1 MAQGRSVLRFLL
13 LALLIGCVL
22 VGVGLYVAT
31 TQTGI
36 KTVLGWMWDRPV
48 DLKLVGRGPSEPLEI
63 ANLTVA
69 NRPGFGDG
77 PFFEADSMRLDFR
90 PWVLVRKGFDK
101 LELIRPRLSL
111 VINEKGEANFG
122 GVGGSGGWGW
132 FFPVERIRFTEGQ
145 VRFEDRVQK
154 KNWLAEG
161 VGWRTTFLPAARGVT
176 SAGWFQIGRMD
187 WSSEQ
192 DDARLDSLNFEYK
205 LTVLPSSSKA
215 FPGWLSR
222 LRGSAR
228 YDAQSAGIYQNVWG
242 TARFG
247 ESGIIVESFHC
258 AVYDGYLDLHGN
270 VDYQND
276 RLLVKGTAEMDGM
289 AADRLLTEGL
299 KLNLPLSGLMTMTV
313 TMTGEV
319 DAALKPVGE
328 TWKAQGRA
336 QVKRGKLVNW
346 SWLQRVAGHVK
357 ELGNLDLENVD
368 VEDLDAP
375 FEVTHD
381 TIVFHD
387 LTVRVEGIDCTLAG
401 SLGRGPAGRLDL
413 VLDLDM
419 PLAQLNLGGFGQIL
433 SAFLRGDSGRIP
445 VRLHIRG
452 TKKQPLVEMS
462 MLPGVGR

>member
-1 MAQGRSVLRFLL
+1 M
-13 LALLIGCVL
+13 
-22 VGVGLYVAT
+22 
-31 TQTGI
+31 
-36 KTVLGWMWDRPV
+36 P
-48 DLKLVGRGPSEPLEI
+48 
-63 ANLTVA
+63 
-69 NRPGFGDG
+69 
-77 PFFEADSMRLDFR
+77 AD
-90 PWVLVRKGFDK
+90 
-101 LELIRPRLSL
+101 
-111 VINEKGEANFG
+111 
-122 GVGGSGGWGW
+122 
-132 FFPVERIRFTEGQ
+132 
-145 VRFEDRVQK
+145 
-154 KNWLAEG
+154 
-161 VGWRTTFLPAARGVT
+161 RGVT
-176 SAGWFQIGRMD
+176 AAGWFQIGRME

-192 DDARLDSLNFEYK
+192 DVRLDSLNFEYK
-205 LTVLPSSSKA
+205 LTVLPSASKA

-228 YDAQSAGIYQNVWG
+228 YDAQSAGIYRNVWG
-242 TARFG
+242 TARFE
-247 ESGIIVESFHC
+247 ESGVIVESFHC

-270 VDYQND
+270 VDYQED
-276 RLLVKGTAEMDGM
+276 RLLVRGKVEMDGM

-299 KLNLPLSGLMTMTV
+299 NLNLPLSGLV
-313 TMTGEV
+313 TMTATMMGEV
-319 DAALKPVGE
+319 DAAWKPVGE

-346 SWLQRVAGHVK
+346 SWLQRAAGHVK
-357 ELGNLDLENVD
+357 ELGNLDLEDVD

-387 LTVRVEGIDCTLAG
+387 LTVKAEGIDCALSG
-401 SLGRGPAGRLDL
+401 SLGIGPDGQLDL

-452 TKKQPLVEMS
+452 NKKQPLVEVS